1 MPIYCLGH
9 LIPNDG
15 EFKSLLLHHF
25 SCFNQRAI
33 NELTCGAPPHVT
45 WVAAKASSDP
55 VGSNRTEQSW
65 SRCRG

>member
-55 VGSNRTEQSW
+55 R
-65 SRCRG
+65 R